1 MCCFLLLLLL
11 LLFLLPRF
19 LLLHSVDV
27 LLLSLLLLFC
37 ASFTCWGGA
46 QVTGEPLTR
55 RSDDTVDKLR
65 SRLKAF
71 HKQTQPVI
79 DHYDRAGKTVTID
92 AKQDK
97 NVRPILTF

>member
-1 MCCFLLLLLL
+1 M
-11 LLFLLPRF
+11 PRE
-19 LLLHSVDV
+19 
-27 LLLSLLLLFC
+27 
-37 ASFTCWGGA
+37 

-79 DHYDRAGKTVTID
+79 EHYDRKGKTVTID
-92 AKQDK
+92 ASRDMK
-97 NVRPILTF
+97 VRPKSNE